1 MLAVTNGNSGKL
13 VVPMLKTGRGLVHEA
28 EMIPPHK
35 RNITRPSYKEGELVQ
50 ANYKQVLSAWDK
62 MCIAKHY
69 PGTFNAQYVAGMNV
83 SSLPTMTFSVS
94 NTFATCNV
102 HGETGTDF

>member
-1 MLAVTNGNSGKL
+1 
-13 VVPMLKTGRGLVHEA
+13 
-28 EMIPPHK
+28 MIPAHK
-35 RNITRPSYKEGELVQ
+35 RNIARPQYTKGELVQ

-94 NTFATCNV
+94 NTFSTCATF
-102 HGETGTDF
+102 GEACTIREPFGTHDYLLIMYSTSQTAFYGTGG